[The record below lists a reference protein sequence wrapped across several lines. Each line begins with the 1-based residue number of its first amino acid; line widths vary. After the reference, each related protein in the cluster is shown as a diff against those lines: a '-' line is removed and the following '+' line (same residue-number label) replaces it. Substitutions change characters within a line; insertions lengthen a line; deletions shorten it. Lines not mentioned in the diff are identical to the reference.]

1 MRYTLANQTERKWI
15 LPSIPE
21 NLQSR
26 VFLDDSILL
35 VAKDEEG
42 AIAGF
47 LLAEAGQRDCQLL
60 WLQVGENRR
69 RKGVATMLW
78 SNLLKLL
85 IQDESTETVTA
96 VVPGDSQLPAPFL
109 VLLLRLGFHWEWGQP
124 ICRSLV
130 ETYVQSEL
138 GQKKVS
144 YEHIHSLRTM
154 QSNRTLFSCWKRTER
169 FAFAISEYALF
180 HEFDPDCSFVAE
192 KNGQI
197 TGYIFVRRVDDH
209 TLNVAYVAQQ
219 KKEILTVIYLLN
231 AAGKAA
237 WKKYGKGTGLIMNA
251 MTEKS
256 RLLIEKLFPDGEWSR
271 EKLLQIRIRG

>member
-1 MRYTLANQTERKWI
+1 MRYALANQTERKWI
-15 LPSIPE
+15 LPLVPE

-26 VFLDDSILL
+26 LFLEDAILL

-42 AIAGF
+42 TIVGF
-47 LLAEAGQRDCQLL
+47 LLAEAGPRDCQLL
-60 WLQVGENRR
+60 WLEVSENRR
-69 RKGVATMLW
+69 RRGVATMLW
-78 SNLLKLL
+78 SSLLEMLM
-85 IQDESTETVTA
+85 QDESTETVS
-96 VVPGDSQLPAPFL
+96 VVAPADRDLPAPFL
-109 VLLLRLGFHWEWGQP
+109 VLLLRLGFQWEQGQP
-124 ICRSLV
+124 ICLALV

-154 QSNRTLFSCWKRTER
+154 QSNRTLYSCWKRTER
-169 FAFAISEYALF
+169 FAFAISDYALF

-197 TGYIFVRRVDDH
+197 TGYIFVRRVDEH

-237 WKKYGKGTGLIMNA
+237 WKKYGKGTALIMNA